1 MAISATNN
9 SNLFISV
16 QKAQQLYGVTQ
27 EELKTLNP
35 DGDDKI
41 TYKELQAYG
50 VDKNK
55 QLTNFFTTKITGA
68 NPVQKTQKTVAT
80 NPFTGN
86 LKNAF
91 STNFN
96 QRELSPRVDSDLA
109 PSVVGNVFPRLYA

>member
-1 MAISATNN
+1 MAISATNT
-9 SNLFISV
+9 NLYISV
-16 QKAQQLYGVTQ
+16 EKAKNLYGVTDKD
-27 EELKTLNP
+27 LKTLNP
-35 DGDDKI
+35 DGDKKI
-41 TYKELQAYG
+41 TFQELQSYG
-50 VDKNK
+50 LNKNK

-96 QRELSPRVDSDLA
+96 QGELSPRVDSDLA